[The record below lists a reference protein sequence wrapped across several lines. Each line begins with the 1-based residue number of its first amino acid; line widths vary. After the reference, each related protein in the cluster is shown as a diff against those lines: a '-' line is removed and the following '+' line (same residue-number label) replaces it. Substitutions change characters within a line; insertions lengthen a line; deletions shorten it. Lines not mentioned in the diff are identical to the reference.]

1 VSAGGVDSGESRE
14 GRSLAMVTREFPL
27 WTGIPS
33 ALDQLPPWCLR
44 RLRYVYLD
52 CALRIMLR
60 VAEGLE
66 SVRNQLGSP
75 ASRDRRAALT
85 RIRIGG
91 ALTLSQVS
99 PHTIVK
105 QIKDQRPRQY
115 NAF

>member
-33 ALDQLPPWCLR
+33 ALDQLPPWCL
-44 RLRYVYLD
+44 
-52 CALRIMLR
+52 
-60 VAEGLE
+60 
-66 SVRNQLGSP
+66 NQLGSP